1 MATGLARKQCII
13 KFQSLLFKHLLNIA
27 HARTTVG
34 MRSFHESV
42 SARRT
47 RRKEVLY
54 RLVVLLSRIFSA
66 FLSNYNFL
74 ITEIIVALSA
84 SNCLTCLPSRVTI
97 TKSFIREC
105 TNVSVIS
112 RVFVASVRECIASVR
127 HGNNYECY
135 ATDIMCYPDPQRHD
149 DYGAR
154 RIEM

>member
-1 MATGLARKQCII
+1 MATDLARKYCII
-13 KFQSLLFKHLLNIA
+13 KFQSLLFKRFLNIA

-34 MRSFHESV
+34 TRSFHESV

-47 RRKEVLY
+47 RRKEISYRIIVLF
-54 RLVVLLSRIFSA
+54 SRIFSA

-84 SNCLTCLPSRVTI
+84 WNCLTCLPNRVTI

-135 ATDIMCYPDPQRHD
+135 ATDIMCYPDP
-149 DYGAR
+149 
-154 RIEM
+154 

>member
-1 MATGLARKQCII
+1 MATDLARKYCIT
-13 KFQSLLFKHLLNIA
+13 KFQSPFEYCACAYHCR
-27 HARTTVG
+27 HAFLPRVG
-34 MRSFHESV
+34 QCASNEEEGGIV
-42 SARRT
+42 SACHPSFT
-47 RRKEVLY
+47 N
-54 RLVVLLSRIFSA
+54 IFSA

-135 ATDIMCYPDPQRHD
+135 ATDIMCYPDP
-149 DYGAR
+149 
-154 RIEM
+154 